1 MSLKQHPI
9 LTKPSLIGL
18 SSCSQKMRLMGAK
31 LANIDNLDRLTGGP
45 IFLHVVVFDA
55 YDYTTLD
62 KLLGKDG
69 AEGYIVYDALSNART
84 LAARAINNN

>member
-1 MSLKQHPI
+1 
-9 LTKPSLIGL
+9 
-18 SSCSQKMRLMGAK
+18 MGAK